1 MIASADYHLALENLP
16 EATFETLVG
25 DRTIFIIA
33 PHPDDESMGC
43 GGLLAWA
50 ATHGRRVEILFLT
63 DGEAS
68 HPGSAV
74 VPAIQLGK
82 IRMREAID
90 AATHLGVSSGSLDFM
105 HLPDGSLP
113 GMSEH
118 TFSTITE
125 QLRLV
130 IRKLAPCVV
139 CVTASTDPHGDHQ
152 MAHRLAVA
160 ATSGLENCRL
170 LSYPVWSWVLPAG
183 ADVAE
188 PRGFRVD
195 IGPAREKKL
204 GAIAAHASQ
213 HGRVVPDSPTA
224 FVLPKLL
231 LDRIDRGYE
240 VYLEA

>member
-1 MIASADYHLALENLP
+1 MISSADYHLALENLP
-16 EATFETLVG
+16 VATFESLVG
-25 DRTIFIIA
+25 DRTIFVIA

-50 ATHGRRVEILFLT
+50 ASHGRRVEVLFLT

-82 IRMREAID
+82 IRMREAI
-90 AATHLGVSSGSLDFM
+90 AAAEHLGVPSGSLDFM

-113 GMSEH
+113 GMSDH
-118 TFSTITE
+118 AFSTITE

-130 IRKLAPCVV
+130 IGKLAPCMV

-160 ATSGLENCRL
+160 AMSGLEHCRL
-170 LSYPVWSWVLPAG
+170 LAYPVWSWVLPAG
-183 ADVAE
+183 ENVAD
-188 PRGFRVD
+188 PHGFRVD
-195 IGPAREKKL
+195 IAEAREKKR

-213 HGRVVPDSPTA
+213 HGRVVTDSPKA
-224 FVLPKLL
+224 FVLPKRL
-231 LDRIDRGYE
+231 LDRLDRGYE